1 MKEKLFGEQQSQKNY
16 FPKDNSKLFECDLN
30 LVDWLR
36 QYSKE
41 QDETYIRSF
50 FGSYVVFRRRNL

>member
-1 MKEKLFGEQQSQKNY
+1 MLKWGNTISYNY
-16 FPKDNSKLFECDLN
+16 FPKNNDAYFKTDLS

-41 QDETYIRSF
+41 QDETFIR
-50 FGSYVVFRRRNL
+50 